1 MYMIV
6 EMLLVHFI
14 AVVEVPVNMHWRL
27 RSQAGAFGKGDL
39 MSVILA
45 MFASGTLVFFVM
57 IHALRRRQCNHH
69 VG

>member
-1 MYMIV
+1 MIV
-6 EMLLVHFI
+6 EMLLVQII
-14 AVVEVPVNMHWRL
+14 AVVEVLVNMHWRL
-27 RSQAGAFGKGDL
+27 RSQAGAFGNCDL

-45 MFASGTLVFFVM
+45 MFAGGILVFFVM